1 LTLQLAN
8 PPKILSQASLAAASL
23 IRKNTEQE
31 ICKMSV
37 SRRKLLQ
44 NSVLAAFA
52 FAAGRLHAGTGQ
64 KDGSSADSPPDK
76 PAVTLK
82 TLDRA
87 AFAGALGSGF
97 QVSPTTGKSSPA
109 WLRLLAV
116 QDLPALASVNPAL
129 MAVPPQQ
136 KSAPIQTTGFMLQFL
151 GTLPEPLKQ
160 GTYNFDHPQLGK
172 FSLLIVPEGPGQ
184 QTYIAVINRL

>member
-1 LTLQLAN
+1 
-8 PPKILSQASLAAASL
+8 
-23 IRKNTEQE
+23 
-31 ICKMSV
+31 MSV

-44 NSVLAAFA
+44 HSILAAFA
-52 FAAGRLHAGTGQ
+52 FAAGRLHAGTEQ
-64 KDGSSADSPPDK
+64 KDGSSGDSPPNK
-76 PAVTLK
+76 AQAVTLK
-82 TLDRA
+82 PLDRA
-87 AFAGALGSGF
+87 AFTGAVGSGF
-97 QVSPTTGKSSPA
+97 QVSPTTGKSSPV

-116 QDLPALASVNPAL
+116 QDLPALAPVNPAL

-160 GTYNFDHPQLGK
+160 GTYDFDHPQLGK
-172 FSLLIVPEGPGQ
+172 FSLLIVPEGQEQ